1 VNFRQKFSGGIFY
14 QYIDIIIA
22 GVKGGVSM
30 MIKKIFFAAL
40 MILSIGIGLTSASP
54 VRAGM
59 VKEVAMGVFT
69 NAPNQTELDRFY
81 LGHHGPEVLEFS
93 GAWLRRYQLWLP
105 YEPPKE
111 AVERFNAVKGRYA
124 ELWFGS
130 EEEYLDRPAH
140 GPMSKAT
147 FKSVGEN
154 KQTVVMV
161 PAKPTEEFYDPDPN
175 AEETPIFRWVQII
188 RYPDN
193 VSVEDGEKWFLN
205 VHAQEALKQP
215 GLLKFVSYRVLT
227 EIGDKMNQMMQKSM
241 KMSDSSKGGALM
253 SDMPKRKSWV
263 RVNEYWYKDVD
274 AWRKAV
280 LESPPKYTAP
290 SWGGTYPFVE
300 MISTFIPY
308 MHDIDFLKGG
318 YIVP

>member
-1 VNFRQKFSGGIFY
+1 MS
-14 QYIDIIIA
+14 
-22 GVKGGVSM
+22 
-30 MIKKIFFAAL
+30 IKKILCFAL
-40 MILSIGIGLTSASP
+40 LTLVIGAGLISAAP
-54 VRAGM
+54 AGATM

-69 NAPNQTELDRFY
+69 NAPNQAELDRYY
-81 LGHHGPEVLEFS
+81 LGKHGPEVVQFS

-130 EEEYLDRPAH
+130 EEDYLDRPAH

-161 PAKPTEEFYDPDPN
+161 PAKPTEEFYDPDPMPG
-175 AEETPIFRWVQII
+175 ETPLFRWVQII
-188 RYPDN
+188 RYPDG
-193 VSVEDGEKWFLN
+193 VSVEEGEKWFLN
-205 VHAQEALKQP
+205 VHAKEALKQP
-215 GLLKFVSYRVLT
+215 GLMKYVSYRVLT
-227 EIGDKMNQMMQKSM
+227 EIGEKMQQMMMKSGGM
-241 KMSDSSKGGALM
+241 PAVTQDAPPSGTPAPNQGGAP
-253 SDMPKRKSWV
+253 SGMPKMKTWV

-308 MHDIDFLKGG
+308 MHDVDFLKGG

>member
-1 VNFRQKFSGGIFY
+1 
-14 QYIDIIIA
+14 
-22 GVKGGVSM
+22 M
-30 MIKKIFFAAL
+30 TMTIKKIFFLAL
-40 MILSIGIGLTSASP
+40 LTIGIGTGLISAQP
-54 VRAGM
+54 AGATM
-59 VKEVAMGVFT
+59 VKEIAMGVFT
-69 NAPNQTELDRFY
+69 NAPSQAELDRYY
-81 LGHHGPEVLEFS
+81 LGHHGPEVVQFS
-93 GAWLRRYQLWLP
+93 GAWLRKYQLWLP
-105 YEPPKE
+105 YDPPKE

-175 AEETPIFRWVQII
+175 ANETPIFRWVQII
-188 RYPDN
+188 RYPDG
-193 VSVEDGEKWFLN
+193 VSVEEGEKWFLN
-205 VHAQEALKQP
+205 VHAKEALNQP
-215 GLLKFVSYRVLT
+215 GLMKFVSYRILT
-227 EIGDKMNQMMQKSM
+227 EAGEKMNQ
-241 KMSDSSKGGALM
+241 LM
-253 SDMPKRKSWV
+253 SKYMSIPPLNTGAGTGAAGGSAPSGGGPSMGNMPKIKTWV

-290 SWGGTYPFVE
+290 SWGGTYPFVD

-308 MHDIDFLKGG
+308 MHDVDFLKGG

>member
-1 VNFRQKFSGGIFY
+1 MKRK
-14 QYIDIIIA
+14 DL
-22 GVKGGVSM
+22 
-30 MIKKIFFAAL
+30 FFITL
-40 MILSIGIGLTSASP
+40 MIIGLGIILTTTSPA
-54 VRAGM
+54 RATM

-69 NAPNQTELDRFY
+69 NAPNQAELDRYY
-81 LGHHGPEVLEFS
+81 LGHHGPEIVQFS
-93 GAWLRRYQLWLP
+93 GAWLRKYQLWLP
-105 YEPPKE
+105 YDPPKE

-175 AEETPIFRWVQII
+175 NAETPLFRWVQII

-193 VSVEDGEKWFLN
+193 ISVEEGEKWFLN
-205 VHAQEALKQP
+205 VHAPEALKQP
-215 GLLKFVSYRVLT
+215 GLMKFVSYRVLT
-227 EIGDKMNQMMQKSM
+227 ETGDKMNQMMQKSTNA
-241 KMSDSSKGGALM
+241 SSGGSQPAGAAPGGSGPGGGPSL
-253 SDMPKRKSWV
+253 SQKKSWV
-263 RVNEYWYKDVD
+263 RVNEYWYKDEA

-308 MHDIDFLKGG
+308 MNDVDFLKGG

>member
-1 VNFRQKFSGGIFY
+1 
-14 QYIDIIIA
+14 
-22 GVKGGVSM
+22 M

>member
-1 VNFRQKFSGGIFY
+1 MSN
-14 QYIDIIIA
+14 
-22 GVKGGVSM
+22 
-30 MIKKIFFAAL
+30 KKIYYLAL
-40 MILSIGIGLTSASP
+40 LTLVIGTCLFSAP
-54 VRAGM
+54 PAGATM
-59 VKEVAMGVFT
+59 VKEIAMGVFT
-69 NAPNQTELDRFY
+69 NAPNQAELDRYY
-81 LGHHGPEVLEFS
+81 LGTHGPEVVQFS

-105 YEPPKE
+105 YDPPKE

-147 FKSVGEN
+147 FKGVGEN

-161 PAKPTEEFYDPDPN
+161 TAKPTEEFYDPDPMPT
-175 AEETPIFRWVQII
+175 ETPLFRWVQII

-193 VSVEDGEKWFLN
+193 VSIEEGEKWFLE
-205 VHAQEALKQP
+205 VHAREAIKQP
-215 GLLKFVSYRVLT
+215 GLMKFISYRILT
-227 EIGDKMNQMMQKSM
+227 EAGEKMNEL
-241 KMSDSSKGGALM
+241 MSKYMSIPSLNAGSGAGAPGGSAQGGAAP
-253 SDMPKRKSWV
+253 SGMPKTKAWV
-263 RVNEYWYKDVD
+263 RVNEYWYKDLD

-280 LESPPKYTAP
+280 LDFPPKYTAP
-290 SWGGTYPFVE
+290 SWGGSYPFVE

-308 MHDIDFLKGG
+308 MHDVDFLKGG

>member
-1 VNFRQKFSGGIFY
+1 
-14 QYIDIIIA
+14 
-22 GVKGGVSM
+22 
-30 MIKKIFFAAL
+30 
-40 MILSIGIGLTSASP
+40 
-54 VRAGM
+54 M
-59 VKEVAMGVFT
+59 VKEVAIGVFT

-81 LGHHGPEVLEFS
+81 LRYHGPEVVKFS
-93 GAWLRRYQLWLP
+93 GAWLRLYQLWLP

-111 AVERFNAVKGRYA
+111 AVERFNAVRGRYA
-124 ELWFGS
+124 ELWFSS

-140 GPMSKAT
+140 GPMSSAT

-175 AEETPIFRWVQII
+175 PEQTTILRWVQIM
-188 RYPDN
+188 RYPDG
-193 VSVEDGEKWFLN
+193 VSVEDGEKWFLD
-205 VHAQEALKQP
+205 VYSKEALKQP

-227 EIGDKMNQMMQKSM
+227 EVGDKMFKAMQKTM
-241 KMSDSSKGGALM
+241 KTTSSAGGAPQT
-253 SDMPKRKSWV
+253 SEMPKMKSWV
-263 RVNEYWYKDVD
+263 RVNEYWYKDFD

-280 LESPPKYTAP
+280 LESPPNYTAP
-290 SWGGTYPFVE
+290 SWGGKYPFVE

-308 MHDIDFLKGG
+308 MHDVDFLKGD

>member
-1 VNFRQKFSGGIFY
+1 MGVRKFFCFSLTTTVI
-14 QYIDIIIA
+14 
-22 GVKGGVSM
+22 V
-30 MIKKIFFAAL
+30 
-40 MILSIGIGLTSASP
+40 IGLISSVP
-54 VRAGM
+54 AGATM
-59 VKEVAMGVFT
+59 VKEIAMGVFT
-69 NAPNQTELDRFY
+69 NAPNQAELDRYY
-81 LGHHGPEVLEFS
+81 LGKHGPEVVQFS
-93 GAWLRRYQLWLP
+93 GPWLRRYQLWLP
-105 YEPPKE
+105 YDPPKE

-147 FKSVGEN
+147 FKSAGEN

-161 PAKPTEEFYDPDPN
+161 PAKPTEEFYDPDPMPL
-175 AEETPIFRWVQII
+175 ETPLFRWVQII

-193 VSVEDGEKWFLN
+193 ISIEEGEKWFLN
-205 VHAQEALKQP
+205 VHAKEAIKQP
-215 GLLKFVSYRVLT
+215 GLIKFVSYRTLT
-227 EIGDKMNQMMQKSM
+227 EASEKMNQ
-241 KMSDSSKGGALM
+241 LM
-253 SDMPKRKSWV
+253 SQFTTIPSLNAGAGGSQGGSSPSMGAMPKTKAWV
-263 RVNEYWYKDVD
+263 RVNEYWYRDAD

-308 MHDIDFLKGG
+308 MHDVDFLKGG